1 MCGLI
6 LSIEIRATLSRFQS
20 QSRFTAVTGRAVS
33 KVAASAELQG
43 KNLRTIHS
51 SARPVFCRRTKWRIV
66 GGSGL
71 DLVFSPQVVGEAGQR
86 FNLARLRLCLRVKAQ
101 EIIHCCLPIAPQTG
115 KKPRIPPLRA
125 VIAYRDA

>member
-1 MCGLI
+1 MRRNFKKYVVGVKSEMEECAAWFYQSKFGLHW
-6 LSIEIRATLSRFQS
+6 SRFQS
-20 QSRFTAVTGRAVS
+20 QRRFTAVTGRAVS

-86 FNLARLRLCLRVKAQ
+86 FNLARLRLCLRV
-101 EIIHCCLPIAPQTG
+101 
-115 KKPRIPPLRA
+115 
-125 VIAYRDA
+125 